1 MTLFQANVIQI
12 TSSVSSQFA
21 EHCKVTDIPAEMK
34 LNLTL
39 GGHLTEG
46 SICGIKVVVAVLV
59 VEPDHAH
66 AAMEP
71 HSKSLDLFLDKTGLS
86 PLTEGQ

>member
-1 MTLFQANVIQI
+1 
-12 TSSVSSQFA
+12 
-21 EHCKVTDIPAEMK
+21 MK

-46 SICGIKVVVAVLV
+46 TVCGIKVAVAVLV
-59 VEPDHAH
+59 VEPDHVH

-71 HSKSLDLFLDKTGLS
+71 HSQSLDLFLDKTGLS
-86 PLTEGQ
+86 PRAEGQ